1 MSDVTSELDRLRGY
15 FVGRMSEEEKI
26 ALEDRLA
33 REPALA
39 SELEQALE
47 LREGLRQLRSEGYF
61 EPPAAR
67 QQASRRVNVPLW
79 VSAAAAA
86 VLVAVGLGLW
96 WQVPR
101 EHASVLIASAA
112 MRTSAAASPVVA
124 HFTFISMRGAT
135 RPSLTLPPRGL
146 IELRAAPETL
156 TAASY
161 RIALIRDQGRASRT
175 LGMVTGVTPAP
186 DGYLHCYADSSL
198 LKPGSYLL
206 RVEPEGAA
214 RGVEVFALALRSGSP
229 TP

>member
-1 MSDVTSELDRLRGY
+1 MSDVTSDLDQLRGY

-26 ALEDRLA
+26 VLEDRLA
-33 REPALA
+33 REPAFA
-39 SELEQALE
+39 DEFERALE
-47 LREGLRQLRSEGYF
+47 LREGLRQLRAEGYF
-61 EPPAAR
+61 APPAV
-67 QQASRRVNVPLW
+67 QHHASRRVNAPLW
-79 VSAAAAA
+79 ASAAAAA
-86 VLVAVGLGLW
+86 VLIAVGLGLW

-112 MRTSAAASPVVA
+112 MRTSAAASPIVA

-135 RPSLTLPPRGL
+135 RPSLALPPRGL

-156 TAASY
+156 AATSY
-161 RIALIRDQGRASRT
+161 RITLVRDQGRTAQT
-175 LGMVTGVTPAP
+175 LGIVTGVAPAP
-186 DGYLHCYADSSL
+186 DGYLHCFADSSL

-214 RGVEVFALALRSGSP
+214 RGATVFALALRSGSP